1 MGGRARLRRRPRFPE
16 FPGAVDSFVSQRGR
30 ARYTQAMGLR
40 FITLFGI
47 VASIVTGIALGISGY
62 RGWFDDVAPSRP
74 ANVFEQAARYIRT
87 SYVEDI
93 EEGQLVG
100 DALKGMLDGLDEDS
114 KFLDRDAY
122 ERLQADTAGRFGG
135 IGIELGLRDRYFTVI
150 ATLDDAPAAGAG
162 VTAGDRLIA
171 LDGESL
177 KGKKLLHVIDLLR
190 GPRGSE
196 VRLTLVRSGGRFEV
210 TLTRAGIDVESVRAR
225 WLEPGYA
232 YVRIARFQKD
242 TGNDFADAIRV
253 LGRDGELAGLVLDL
267 RNNPGGVLGA
277 SVDTADVLL
286 ERGLLICTESR
297 PGMQRLEH
305 RALTRDLLKGAPAA
319 VLINER
325 SASGSEIV
333 ASALQDHRRA
343 AVLGAKSYGKGSV
356 QSVLPL
362 AGDRALKLTT
372 GYYYRANGN
381 SLHASGVVPEV
392 RMESSD
398 DEAWLARALQIVKGE
413 APASR

>member
-1 MGGRARLRRRPRFPE
+1 
-16 FPGAVDSFVSQRGR
+16 
-30 ARYTQAMGLR
+30 MGLR

-47 VASIVTGIALGISGY
+47 VASIVAGIALGILGY
-62 RGWFDDVAPSRP
+62 RGWFGGDAPLRP
-74 ANVFEQAARYIRT
+74 ADVIEQAASYIRAN
-87 SYVEDI
+87 YVDDI
-93 EEGQLVG
+93 PEGQLVS
-100 DALKGMLDGLDEDS
+100 DALRGMLDGLDHYS
-114 KFLDRDAY
+114 KYLDRDAY
-122 ERLQADTAGRFGG
+122 DRLRADTAGRFGG
-135 IGIELGLRDRYFTVI
+135 VGVELGLRDGYFTVI
-150 ATLDDAPAAGAG
+150 EALDDSPAARAG
-162 VTAGDRLIA
+162 VSGGDRLIA

-177 KGKKLLHVIDLLR
+177 KGKKLLDVIERVR
-190 GPRGSE
+190 GPRGSD
-196 VRLTLVRSGGRFEV
+196 VSLKLVRSGKSFEV
-210 TLTRAGIDVESVRAR
+210 VLTRDSIDVESVRSR

-232 YVRIARFQKD
+232 YVRIARFQKN
-242 TGNDFADAIRV
+242 TGNAFAEAVRA
-253 LGRDGELAGLVLDL
+253 LERDGNGRIAGLVLDL

-305 RALTRDLLKGAPAA
+305 RALTRDLLQGAPAA
-319 VLINER
+319 VLINEA

-333 ASALQDHRRA
+333 ASALQDHGRA

-372 GYYYRANGN
+372 GYYYRPSGD

-392 RMESSD
+392 RLESPD
-398 DEAWLARALQIVKGE
+398 DEAWLARALETVKGDVL
-413 APASR
+413 ASR